1 MSLRFSLALLLMV
14 AMSQLWQQVDGR
26 KKLCGDALNEAL
38 DLICVNGFSRRIKRD
53 CKWTTPPHQIFCL
66 LTFSFQADRSPR
78 TPEQALRRKW
88 QLLAL
93 RQQLDGPT
101 EHLKD
106 PHLNNEPDGD
116 PRELRRPRRRI
127 THECCKQGC
136 SYDDILEYC
145 A

>member
-53 CKWTTPPHQIFCL
+53 
-66 LTFSFQADRSPR
+66 SDRSPR

-93 RQQLDGPT
+93 RQHLDGPT
-101 EHLKD
+101 EQLED
-106 PHLNNEPDGD
+106 PHLINEPDGD

>member
-1 MSLRFSLALLLMV
+1 MSLRFSLALLLLV

-53 CKWTTPPHQIFCL
+53 
-66 LTFSFQADRSPR
+66 SDRSPR

-88 QLLAL
+88 HLLAL
-93 RQQLDGPT
+93 RQQLDGTTDQPVPAGGL
-101 EHLKD
+101 EDRHLI
-106 PHLNNEPDGD
+106 NEPDGAT
-116 PRELRRPRRRI
+116 RELRRPRRRI